1 MNLYSSS
8 DSGISQSYHR
18 EVEHRICN
26 PFSMDNQRKRPLEM
40 DHKKSH
46 YFKKQRNN
54 FLVAG
59 QRGFL
64 ATCNFREKECARECI
79 KILNQH
85 ADDLYGTDDLHK
97 SAPTDTG
104 NEPADNEDIS
114 ATLQKEI
121 NDTVTAHKQKTTRFH
136 QTDTGASNSVF
147 IRTTLADPV
156 ELAVHIVRQ
165 IAATKKQMS
174 RFVLRLIPIEIV
186 CKANMKDILNEAG
199 KLFDKHFLNRPPT
212 TYSIMVNRRY
222 NNDLGRDALIGE
234 LAELIKFKN
243 INHKVDLSTP
253 ALTVI
258 VEIIKGLCCLSVVP
272 QYLQLKKYNLFE
284 LAGRHENAAKT
295 ENGETK
301 TDDANGNDSLANT
314 TGSQEE
320 PEKTVLKT
328 PDNIKQ
334 SSVEA
339 SDSAGNE
346 DEIKLSVEKTDET

>member
-1 MNLYSSS
+1 
-8 DSGISQSYHR
+8 
-18 EVEHRICN
+18 
-26 PFSMDNQRKRPLEM
+26 MDNQRKRPLEM

-46 YFKKQRNN
+46 YFKKQNRN

-85 ADDLYGTDDLHK
+85 ADDLYGKDDLQIT
-97 SAPTDTG
+97 PTD
-104 NEPADNEDIS
+104 PAIAIADNEDIS
-114 ATLQKEI
+114 STLQKEI
-121 NDTVTAHKQKTTRFH
+121 NDTVTAHKQKTFRFH
-136 QTDTGASNSVF
+136 QMDTGASNSVF

-165 IAATKKQMS
+165 IAVTKKQIS

-212 TYSIMVNRRY
+212 TYSIIVNRRY

-234 LAELIKFKN
+234 LAEMIKFKN
-243 INHKVDLSTP
+243 INHKVDLSAP

-284 LAGRHENAAKT
+284 LAGRQEDTPKT
-295 ENGETK
+295 ENDETK
-301 TDDANGNDSLANT
+301 ADNFDGENNSLAST
-314 TGSQEE
+314 PGSQVV
-320 PEKTVLKT
+320 PEKTA
-328 PDNIKQ
+328 PANMEQQ
-334 SSVEA
+334 SEKVI
-339 SDSAGNE
+339 DSAQNQN
-346 DEIKLSVEKTDET
+346 DEIKSAEKEAET